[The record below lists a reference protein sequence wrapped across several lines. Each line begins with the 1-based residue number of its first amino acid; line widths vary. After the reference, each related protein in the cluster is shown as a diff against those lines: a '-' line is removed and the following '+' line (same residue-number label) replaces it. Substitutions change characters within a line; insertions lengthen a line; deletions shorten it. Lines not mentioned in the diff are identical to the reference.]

1 MTSRISRAGYL
12 STIRPDQTLVTE
24 SAIFWGKQGHL
35 GSRGD
40 MREGS
45 VKVVDDFKHPDD
57 SDARLSILQRLC
69 SRGSRSRTLVLGLW
83 CNLIYVL
90 YRAMCNDIGGCEAS

>member
-1 MTSRISRAGYL
+1 
-12 STIRPDQTLVTE
+12 
-24 SAIFWGKQGHL
+24 
-35 GSRGD
+35 
-40 MREGS
+40 MREKS

-83 CNLIYVL
+83 CNLGYVL
-90 YRAMCNDIGGCEAS
+90 YRAMCNGIGGCEAS